1 MDSFARS
8 VLLMFVLLNPFILSV
23 YLMGLVRVLHFRDFA
38 RQLVRAALISLV
50 VFVLFAWGGVAVFED
65 VMQVRYAAFL
75 IFGGLIFLIT
85 AIRLIAGAGHPVAP
99 PRPQEDVSAAIAMP
113 YLVGPGTISAAVL
126 AGSRLDSIRAP
137 LAIALALGLAIVA
150 LLAFKLI
157 HDYVRSRSEA
167 LVFRYTEITGR
178 ATALFVGS
186 FAIDMILRGFETWL
200 QTLPAVTRA
209 ALLAAVP

>member
-1 MDSFARS
+1 MDSFTRS
-8 VLLMFVLLNPFILSV
+8 FLLMFVLLNPFILSV
-23 YLMGLVRVLHFRDFA
+23 YLMGLVRVLAFRDFA

-50 VFVLFAWGGVAVFED
+50 VFVIFAWGGVAVFED

-85 AIRLIAGAGHPVAP
+85 GIRLIAGAGHPVAP

-113 YLVGPGTISAAVL
+113 YLVGPGTISASVL
-126 AGSRLDSIRAP
+126 AGSRLDPVRAP
-137 LAIALALGLAIVA
+137 LAIALALGMAIVA

-157 HDYVRSRSEA
+157 HDVVRSRSEA

-200 QTLPAVTRA
+200 EALPDVART
-209 ALLAAVP
+209 ALLAAVW